1 MLSAERK
8 RDGADFLASLSKN
21 REVLEVSWAYRVY
34 ASSTSGDLGR
44 LLCRL
49 YLLALKSSASDSR
62 RCSQVHTPWLLK
74 GSMGKWN
81 ECPHTEAMASLSS
94 HVLARVHWKVQL
106 HEPALLC

>member
-8 RDGADFLASLSKN
+8 MDGADFLASLSRD
-21 REVLEVSWAYRVY
+21 REVLEVSRPYRVC

-49 YLLALKSSASDSR
+49 YLLALKPSTSDSR
-62 RCSQVHTPWLLK
+62 RCSQAHTQWLLK

-81 ECPHTEAMASLSS
+81 ECPHAEATASLSS
-94 HVLARVHWKVQL
+94 HVLARVH
-106 HEPALLC
+106 